1 MRRVLIQG
9 ERERERNPEQVP
21 VMDHAVLIFMQI
33 GWWLRIGQIP
43 SAVAAWWFV
52 LWGRK
57 ARKCRHVTAHHQGG
71 CVDGN
76 AIALLNAV
84 AII

>member
-33 GWWLRIGQIP
+33 G
-43 SAVAAWWFV
+43 
-52 LWGRK
+52 
-57 ARKCRHVTAHHQGG
+57 
-71 CVDGN
+71 
-76 AIALLNAV
+76 
-84 AII
+84 